1 LKFILVIVSFF
12 AALVLNAQHITIAG
26 KLVDVDNHVIANARC
41 YFLSNPDDKVR
52 TNRSGQFYIPYKS
65 GMFDTLRFE
74 HVAFENKSIYIS
86 KKLEKKAVNDT
97 IYLTIT
103 LKDKSMDVVYIN
115 ASALPDTLFGTQE
128 YSVED
133 FEFDKNGNLVLL
145 TYEKNLKS
153 GSELKLVGVDNEIL
167 DKFLI
172 PEEAI
177 ELQTDFRNNIHLLT
191 EEKIYLVTIE
201 SQQFKIYLE
210 DRDYYFRYV
219 APIIDTI
226 GDCIYFS
233 NYSSLYPAFDYFEF
247 HRKDSVYKKMLKV
260 EDVFMMELYRS
271 EFKYVDVRTKLWAHQ
286 KQLETGIDKEI
297 WVGAAVFTNSL
308 YYTPLYAPLF
318 KIGSDSIL
326 VFDHYQNQLFLYRP
340 DFGMIDSVAIN
351 YHKDSKKSGW
361 EQPLIQDEKNGKVY
375 AMYTRS
381 GYTYLH
387 EIDLVT
393 GVVLKS
399 FKLYYKYV
407 ERLKIVNGEVFYIYR
422 PYETVQKKYIYR
434 EKLA

>member
-1 LKFILVIVSFF
+1 MKAVLFILFVFVAGISG
-12 AALVLNAQHITIAG
+12 AQQITISG
-26 KLVDVDNHVIANARC
+26 KLVDVDNHVISNARC

-52 TNRSGQFYIPYKS
+52 TDRSGKFYISYKS
-65 GMFDTLRFE
+65 GLQDSLRIE

-97 IYLTIT
+97 IYITIT
-103 LKDKSMDVVYIN
+103 LQDRMLSTFDVF
-115 ASALPDTLFGTQE
+115 ATSAPDTLFGTQE
-128 YSVED
+128 FSVED
-133 FEFDKNGNLVLL
+133 FEFDKHGNLVLL
-145 TYEKNLKS
+145 TYDKNLKS
-153 GSELKLVGVDNEIL
+153 GSELKLIGVDNEIL
-167 DKFLI
+167 DNFLI
-172 PEEAI
+172 PEEAV

-191 EEKIYLVTIE
+191 EEKVYLVTIE

-219 APIIDTI
+219 APILDTI
-226 GDCIYFS
+226 GDRIYFS
-233 NYSSLYPAFDYFEF
+233 NYSDLYPAFDYFEF
-247 HRKDSVYKKMLKV
+247 DRKDSAYKKMLKV

-271 EFKYVDVRTKLWAHQ
+271 EYKYVDVRTKLWAHQ

-297 WVGAAVFTNSL
+297 WVGASVFTNSL

-326 VFDHYQNQLFLYRP
+326 VFDHYQNQMFLYRP
-340 DFGMIDSVAIN
+340 DFGMMDSVSIN

-375 AMYTRS
+375 AMFTRS

-393 GVVLKS
+393 GIILKS

-407 ERLKIVNGEVFYIYR
+407 ERIKIVNGQVFYIYR
-422 PYETVQKKYIYR
+422 PFETVQKKYIYR
-434 EKLA
+434 EKLG

>member
-1 LKFILVIVSFF
+1 LKAVLFIL
-12 AALVLNAQHITIAG
+12 LVFVAGISVAQQITISG
-26 KLVDVDNHVIANARC
+26 KLVDVDNHGVANARC
-41 YFLSNPDDKVR
+41 YFKSKSDDKVR
-52 TNRSGQFYIPYKS
+52 TDRSGNFYISFESDKQDS
-65 GMFDTLRFE
+65 LRIE
-74 HVAFENKSIYIS
+74 HVAFENKSIFIS

-97 IYLTIT
+97 IYMTIT
-103 LKDKSMDVVYIN
+103 LQDKMLSVIDFVEN
-115 ASALPDTLFGTQE
+115 SSPDTLFGTQA

-153 GSELKLVGVDNEIL
+153 GSELKLIGVDNEVL
-167 DKFLI
+167 DNFLI

-247 HRKDSVYKKMLKV
+247 HRKDSVYNKMLKV

-297 WVGAAVFTNSL
+297 WVGASVFTNSL

-407 ERLKIVNGEVFYIYR
+407 ERLKIINGEVFYIYR
-422 PYETVQKKYIYR
+422 PFETVQKKYIYR